1 MTSRVFRDERGTV
14 LVLFLIL
21 LLALLTAGGLAIDT
35 MHLVAVR
42 GELQKSMDAASLAG
56 AGNLGF
62 NDSVFP
68 TVRLAA
74 QNYGTLNPWHGGP
87 VNLSLNGGNDPSG
100 NIVLGIFDTT
110 TRTFTPSVDGTI
122 VNAVRCQFSTVVP
135 NYFMGLVGFPTATV
149 SAEAIAI
156 ANPPAT
162 PPPDACLFP
171 IGVGSCPFTNNSSS
185 GCGVPITFTTS
196 SGKTDD
202 TGAACLAPPCTNTA
216 AWVGLDPNS
225 SPNAGYLQGAITSAA
240 SGTCQTS
247 TLQTG
252 NSLETNNGMI
262 QSVMNTLETVFL
274 QKWSTS
280 ESYEVKNASNE
291 VVYSGKGWKVYIPVI
306 QTACPAGAISGSHT
320 IVGWTELVI
329 TQVINKGDCAVANH
343 WAGNAWDPVGKTP
356 NCSGTN
362 TPPNSGAL
370 RALFGYY
377 SCKLIPA
384 NPVPTPVPRTALA
397 TRLRLVK

>member
-1 MTSRVFRDERGTV
+1 
-14 LVLFLIL
+14 
-21 LLALLTAGGLAIDT
+21 
-35 MHLVAVR
+35 
-42 GELQKSMDAASLAG
+42 
-56 AGNLGF
+56 
-62 NDSVFP
+62 
-68 TVRLAA
+68 
-74 QNYGTLNPWHGGP
+74 
-87 VNLSLNGGNDPSG
+87 
-100 NIVLGIFDTT
+100 
-110 TRTFTPSVDGTI
+110 
-122 VNAVRCQFSTVVP
+122 
-135 NYFMGLVGFPTATV
+135 MGLVGFPTATV

-196 SGKTDD
+196 SGQTDD
-202 TGAACLAPPCTNTA
+202 AGAACLAPPCTNTA

-225 SPNAGYLQGAITSAA
+225 SPNAGYLQGAINSAA
-240 SGTCQTS
+240 NGGCASSPLKTS
-247 TLQTG
+247 DQ
-252 NSLETNNGMI
+252 LETNNGMM

-343 WAGNAWDPVGKTP
+343 WAGNAWD
-356 NCSGTN
+356 
-362 TPPNSGAL
+362 L
-370 RALFGYY
+370 
-377 SCKLIPA
+377 
-384 NPVPTPVPRTALA
+384 
-397 TRLRLVK
+397 